1 MTTAVK
7 KSNVV
12 TLRCGVFLN
21 ECEADLK
28 AAKPWSEEKTHTMFL
43 LAQYINNPALAVH
56 HKMRALSLI
65 AEHSDMAA
73 ALAKA
78 GYLRTI
84 TVSQIEHAN
93 LTDDDKNL
101 ISWKTSR

>member
-1 MTTAVK
+1 MKSAEK

-12 TLRCGVFLN
+12 TLRCGAFLN

-28 AAKPWSEEKTHTMFL
+28 AAKPWSEEKTHIMFL
-43 LAQYINNPALAVH
+43 LAQYINNTALAVH

-65 AEHSDMAA
+65 AEYSDMAA

-78 GYLRTI
+78 GFPRTI
-84 TVSQIEHAN
+84 FVSQHEHAN